1 MKEIKLT
8 TLFRKINFLL
18 FLLGKLILLKN
29 VLKVILL
36 INKKV
41 SSTILL
47 KLFRQLLFGLFYMLE
62 KMNNWKHS
70 KT

>member
-47 KLFRQLLFGLFYMLE
+47 KLFRQLLFGLFYRLE